1 MRGCKQETFSQL
13 TGAEPGRWYAARVK
27 VRGRVSPGNMTF
39 LILNFQ
45 DEAGRALGLGVV
57 DRLPV
62 GEWGQR
68 AADGRQTAEDGV
80 ELVVWA
86 QAPAKAKWV
95 GLGVRALNQVD
106 PTSPDGFEGH
116 GDYAAFSGF
125 SLQEMA
131 EPSQL
136 SVRR

>member
-1 MRGCKQETFSQL
+1 
-13 TGAEPGRWYAARVK
+13 
-27 VRGRVSPGNMTF
+27 VSPGNMTF

-68 AADGRQTAEDGV
+68 TEDGGQMTDQDV
-80 ELVVWA
+80 ELVVWT

-95 GLGVRALNQVD
+95 GLGVRALNQVGED
-106 PTSPDGFEGH
+106 HAE
-116 GDYAAFSGF
+116 FSGF
-125 SLQEMA
+125 SLQA
-131 EPSQL
+131 LAP
-136 SVRR
+136 